1 MAEDDRDKDIR
12 LRTLSISDPNDAD
25 LELLQEIDEHLVAL
39 DTRPLADE
47 AVRER
52 LRSLDDSWRDQN
64 VQRLEELAESAR
76 LLSDIAAQ
84 AARNPRPE
92 VLRMLA
98 TGCRRASVSA
108 CVALATE
115 AAIAAAERKL
125 REKA

>member
-1 MAEDDRDKDIR
+1 MAEDDQDKDIR
-12 LRTLSISDPNDAD
+12 LSTLSISDPNDAD
-25 LELLQEIDEHLVAL
+25 LELLQEIEEHLVAL

-47 AVRER
+47 AARER
-52 LRSLDDSWRDQN
+52 LRSLNDLWRDQN

-92 VLRMLA
+92 VLHVLA

>member
-1 MAEDDRDKDIR
+1 MTEDDRDKDIR
-12 LRTLSISDPNDAD
+12 LSTPSISDRNDSD
-25 LELLQEIDEHLVAL
+25 LELLQEIEGRLVDL

-47 AVRER
+47 AARER
-52 LRSLDDSWRDQN
+52 LRSLNDSWRDQN
-64 VQRLEELAESAR
+64 VQRLEEMAESAR
-76 LLSDIAAQ
+76 VLSDIAAQ
-84 AARNPRPE
+84 AERKPRPE
-92 VLRMLA
+92 VLHVLA